1 MQNNEI
7 SPTSISHKELNI
19 LLKKAIKEE
28 SFNDSSNKSDDTKY
42 KEFNDLVSS
51 WSETSQKILLLLNK
65 KEDLVTKDR
74 STKSVM
80 ALGAM
85 GAHIN
90 MALQALKAAEYDQ

>member
-7 SPTSISHKELNI
+7 SPTAISHKELNI
-19 LLKKAIKEE
+19 LLKKALKEE
-28 SFNDSSNKSDDTKY
+28 SFIDSPNKFDATKY

-51 WSETSQKILLLLNK
+51 WSEISQKILLLLNK

-74 STKSVM
+74 SAKSVM

-90 MALQALKAAEYDQ
+90 MAIQALKAAEHD